1 MMAKAPS
8 SNPFD
13 HAQAMVVR
21 FEPDRH
27 IAALFAPAD
36 RRAYLYALHAF
47 ALEVGGVRAAVK
59 DPQLGEIRLQWW
71 RDVVEGRRDEEAW
84 GNPVA
89 AALLRAI
96 ADNNLPAAG
105 LTALIDARVA
115 DLYDDAPPD
124 WTALEGYCGET
135 QSSLIRL
142 GGIILARGDDPG
154 GADAAGHAGVA
165 WGITGI
171 LRAFPWHA
179 RRGQIYM
186 PQRLL
191 DAVGVDREAIVA
203 GRDGEGLR
211 AALAEMRARA
221 RDHLAKA
228 RSLGS
233 TIRPDIRAAFLPLA
247 MVERYLQPMDGRKYK
262 PFETIVDATNALRVW
277 AMWRGW

>member
-1 MMAKAPS
+1 MAKAPS

-27 IAALFAPAD
+27 IATLFAPAD

-47 ALEVGGVRAAVK
+47 ALEIGGIRAAIK
-59 DPQLGEIRLQWW
+59 EPALGEIRLQWW
-71 RDVVEGRRDEEAW
+71 REVVEGRREEEAW

-89 AALLRAI
+89 GALLKTMT
-96 ADNNLPAAG
+96 DNNLPAGA
-105 LTALIDARVA
+105 LTSLIDARVA
-115 DLYDDAPPD
+115 DLYDDAPAD

-142 GGIILARGDDPG
+142 GSFILARGTDPG
-154 GADAAGHAGVA
+154 AADAAGHAGVA
-165 WGITGI
+165 WGLTGI

-179 RRGQIYM
+179 RRGQICM
-186 PQRLL
+186 PQNLMA
-191 DAVGVDREAIVA
+191 AVGLDREALVA
-203 GRDGEGLR
+203 GRDSESLR
-211 AALAEMRARA
+211 AALGEIRARA

-228 RSLGS
+228 QALRS
-233 TIRPDIRAAFLPLA
+233 TIRPDVGAAFLPLA
-247 MVERYLQPMDGRKYK
+247 MVERYLRPMEKPKYK
-262 PFETIVDATNALRVW
+262 PFETLIDATNTLRVW